1 MQELAWN
8 MNQGGLLTLTRL
20 SVNHST
26 TVSRVE
32 TETTSTHTRTASP
45 CVSGEVC
52 METRILILVIFF
64 WRITLPMFV
73 CFAAS
78 VPCRPLACDLQC
90 PFGFKQGEDGC
101 PVCQCEDPCEV
112 NL

>member
-1 MQELAWN
+1 MEYEPRWSFNADKAQCEPFYYSK
-8 MNQGGLLTLTRL
+8 QGGNRNNFHAYEDCLAMCVRGGVYGDSDIDISHILLE
-20 SVNHST
+20 NYI
-26 TVSRVE
+26 
-32 TETTSTHTRTASP
+32 TH
-45 CVSGEVC
+45 
-52 METRILILVIFF
+52 
-64 WRITLPMFV
+64 V